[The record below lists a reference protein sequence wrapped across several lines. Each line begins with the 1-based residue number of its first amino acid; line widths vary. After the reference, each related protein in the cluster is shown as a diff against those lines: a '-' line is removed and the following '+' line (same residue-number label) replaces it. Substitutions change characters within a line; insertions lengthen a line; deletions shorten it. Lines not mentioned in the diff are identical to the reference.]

1 VENSFGVGTSRC
13 VHMDA
18 FVTRTSRQ
26 ADAPPASKG
35 DGAKSSKKPGRVR
48 VGRRVYGYGG
58 KFTDPKVPGFTPILC
73 LTPSSPYGAISPYC
87 LRDVQGRV
95 MENLWQFSKVYRTVP
110 PSRQTYSRYDAR
122 VIWQHGAEV
131 HVAPDGTLLPAYWA
145 WREKGFAAPDAI
157 RYPVT
162 FEHRTQCI
170 GAIAPSFNLAAA
182 PTTAAPTTAASSTAA
197 PTTAA
202 ESSAQVAQ
210 AQGPEVLA
218 AGPHTGSVDPHTGSV
233 GPETGA
239 AANETASSNAATA
252 VRAAAPVPAP
262 VPAPVTAPAPAPA
275 ALLDYV
281 QSRRLIYLPVYAQL
295 LEGNR
300 LFEHLRAR
308 HLSGEDLLIIEV
320 DGPHQESLAYYRQK
334 YGVAADFIVG
344 DTVDVN
350 AHSMRLLLND
360 TKHPFGHGYCLAMAL
375 MGKAQEWNAV
385 YNDEIL

>member
-1 VENSFGVGTSRC
+1 
-13 VHMDA
+13 
-18 FVTRTSRQ
+18 
-26 ADAPPASKG
+26 
-35 DGAKSSKKPGRVR
+35 
-48 VGRRVYGYGG
+48 
-58 KFTDPKVPGFTPILC
+58 
-73 LTPSSPYGAISPYC
+73 
-87 LRDVQGRV
+87 

-162 FEHRTQCI
+162 FDHRTQCI
-170 GAIAPSFNLAAA
+170 GAIPPSFNLAAA
-182 PTTAAPTTAASSTAA
+182 PTTAAPTTTDA

-210 AQGPEVLA
+210 AQGQEGLA
-218 AGPHTGSVDPHTGSV
+218 AGSQNSVDPHTGSA
-233 GPETGA
+233 GPETGSA
-239 AANETASSNAATA
+239 AKETASSNAATA
-252 VRAAAPVPAP
+252 GSAAVPAP
-262 VPAPVTAPAPAPA
+262 VSAPA

>member
-1 VENSFGVGTSRC
+1 MMHAHRCAVENSFGVGTHWS

-26 ADAPPASKG
+26 ADAPPATG
-35 DGAKSSKKPGRVR
+35 GAKSSKKPGRVR

-162 FEHRTQCI
+162 FDHRTQCI
-170 GAIAPSFNLAAA
+170 GAIPPSFKLAAA
-182 PTTAAPTTAASSTAA
+182 PTTAAPTTTA

-202 ESSAQVAQ
+202 ESSAQVGQ
-210 AQGPEVLA
+210 AQSPEVLA
-218 AGPHTGSVDPHTGSV
+218 AGPQDSVGLQGSV
-233 GPETGA
+233 GPETGS

-252 VRAAAPVPAP
+252 ASAAVPAP
-262 VPAPVTAPAPAPA
+262 VSAPA

-385 YNDEIL
+385 YNDDIL